1 MHRFIDGEDR
11 MQQALLPHSLED
23 YVGEEN
29 PVRVI
34 EVFIDELDLAALG
47 FSRMTPA
54 ATGRPAYHPSTMLK
68 IYLYGYLNR
77 IQSSRRLERETQR
90 SVELMWLTG
99 RLMPDFK
106 TIANFRKD
114 NGPAIRGACRQFIV
128 LCRQLNLFS
137 QAVVAVDGSK
147 FKAVNNR
154 DRNFTSA
161 KVQRR
166 MEQIEASINRYLSA
180 LDIADQQEATTAQSK
195 SSKLKEKIEALQKR
209 MQQLKEIE
217 VLVQA
222 TPDKQISLTDP
233 DARSMATS
241 GKGTGIVGYNVQTVV
256 DAQHHLIVAHEV
268 TNVGNDRGQLASM
281 AQQAQTAMGRKDLEV
296 VADRGYF
303 KGEQVLS
310 CEGTGVAPIVL
321 KTLTSSG

>member
-1 MHRFIDGEDR
+1 
-11 MQQALLPHSLED
+11 
-23 YVGEEN
+23 V
-29 PVRVI
+29 
-34 EVFIDELDLAALG
+34 
-47 FSRMTPA
+47 
-54 ATGRPAYHPSTMLK
+54 
-68 IYLYGYLNR
+68 
-77 IQSSRRLERETQR
+77 
-90 SVELMWLTG
+90 
-99 RLMPDFK
+99 
-106 TIANFRKD
+106 
-114 NGPAIRGACRQFIV
+114 CRQFIL

-180 LDIADQQEATTAQSK
+180 LDTADQEEAATAQSR
-195 SSKLKEKIEALQKR
+195 STKLKEKIAALKKR

-241 GKGTGIVGYNVQTVV
+241 GKGLVS
-256 DAQHHLIVAHEV
+256 
-268 TNVGNDRGQLASM
+268 LATMSRPSW
-281 AQQAQTAMGRKDLEV
+281 T
-296 VADRGYF
+296 
-303 KGEQVLS
+303 
-310 CEGTGVAPIVL
+310 PNII
-321 KTLTSSG
+321 

>member
-1 MHRFIDGEDR
+1 M
-11 MQQALLPHSLED
+11 
-23 YVGEEN
+23 
-29 PVRVI
+29 
-34 EVFIDELDLAALG
+34 
-47 FSRMTPA
+47 
-54 ATGRPAYHPSTMLK
+54 
-68 IYLYGYLNR
+68 
-77 IQSSRRLERETQR
+77 
-90 SVELMWLTG
+90 
-99 RLMPDFK
+99 
-106 TIANFRKD
+106 
-114 NGPAIRGACRQFIV
+114 CRQFIL

-180 LDIADQQEATTAQSK
+180 LDTADQEEAATAQSR
-195 SSKLKEKIEALQKR
+195 STKLKEKIAALKKR

-241 GKGTGIVGYNVQTVV
+241 GKGLVS
-256 DAQHHLIVAHEV
+256 
-268 TNVGNDRGQLASM
+268 LATMSRPSW
-281 AQQAQTAMGRKDLEV
+281 T
-296 VADRGYF
+296 
-303 KGEQVLS
+303 
-310 CEGTGVAPIVL
+310 PNII
-321 KTLTSSG
+321 